1 MAHSQR
7 TMFTLPLLFFLKIK
21 LAIYNLLFPFF
32 LQEIKFKILIY
43 CHEIV
48 VKSQLQTYLLK
59 KKYNRKPI
67 GRRFICEMLLVVDK
81 TKTNCN
87 SS

>member
-1 MAHSQR
+1 
-7 TMFTLPLLFFLKIK
+7 MFTLPLLFFFKIK

-59 KKYNRKPI
+59 KKNI
-67 GRRFICEMLLVVDK
+67 TESLLDVDLYVR
-81 TKTNCN
+81 CY
-87 SS
+87 S